1 MKRIL
6 LTAVA
11 AAALAALPAS
21 ALAGSGGRQSPLEA
35 VLSLIAPT
43 TTPTTDL
50 LGPPPGQT
58 GQLFA
63 ECGDDGPA
71 PGHAADAGGSAFHE
85 GGTAGQH
92 YAGEQDQNTKNNAS
106 VSQYDTA
113 CVHNQSQH

>member
-11 AAALAALPAS
+11 AAAFATFPAS
-21 ALAGSGGRQSPLEA
+21 AFAGSGGQQSPLEA
-35 VLSLIAPT
+35 LLSLF
-43 TTPTTDL
+43 TPTPSEL
-50 LGPPPGQT
+50 LGPPEGQT

-63 ECGDDGPA
+63 ECVDDGPT
-71 PGHAADAGGSAFHE
+71 PGHAADATGSAFHE

-92 YAGEQDQNTKNNAS
+92 YAGEQPQNSKNNAS

>member
-21 ALAGSGGRQSPLEA
+21 AFAGSGGHQSPLEA
-35 VLSLIAPT
+35 LLSLIAPT
-43 TTPTTDL
+43 TTPTDL
-50 LGPPPGQT
+50 LGPPPDQT

-63 ECGDDGPA
+63 ECVDDGPT

-92 YAGEQDQNTKNNAS
+92 YAGEQPQNSKNNAS

-113 CVHNQSQH
+113 CVYNQSQP